1 MDADER
7 AGQLL
12 MVGLDDDASRTSLDR
27 LVARRHLGGVIL
39 LGGWGEGAAAVRATT
54 SHLEALASPEATAGL
69 GLLIAADQEGGAVQ
83 QLKGDGFSTIPSARV
98 QGRGSTAELEADA
111 TRWGREL
118 AKAGINVNLAPVA
131 DTVPASL
138 GTGNG
143 PIGQYGRQYSSDP
156 QRVAEMVPAFIAG
169 MRAGGIASTVKH
181 FPGIGRIV
189 GNTDVTARGITDRR
203 TTVDD
208 PYLEPFAAGIDGG
221 VDLVMVGS
229 AIYTKLDPGT
239 NASFSKPIVTDL
251 LRGRLGWAGVVITD
265 DVGAAKA
272 VVGGAGGR
280 AGHALRRC
288 RWRHRPQRAAVD
300 DPDDARRPH
309 DPDGRRPRVRRQGR
323 GGRHPGGRAQD
334 PQEAR
339 HLPLTVTPADRTAT
353 SARGHAQ
360 ARADLTVV
368 CPRANPPL
376 DVGARSTARRAA
388 TELASLERPACATA
402 ARPDGTLWRRAVA
415 CRWGAASAAD
425 GIRQRRDRRRERR
438 DRRQRRRRTER
449 WSGRSPAGGERHRR
463 RRRHTAA
470 A

>member
-1 MDADER
+1 VPCRLPSRAAVPVTLALTSVALTSLVAACSTGSATDAGVTGAAPATTGTSSVVTSSAAPNSPATPTSTATPTATSTASASATTAPGATTPAPTSSCASKLVDDMDADER

-12 MVGLDDDASRTSLDR
+12 MVGLDDGAPRTSLDR

-39 LGGWGEGAAAVRATT
+39 LGGWGEGTAAVSTTT
-54 SHLEALASPEATAGL
+54 SHLEGLASAEATAGL

-98 QGRGSTAELEADA
+98 QGRGSAADLEADA

-143 PIGQYGRQYSSDP
+143 PTGQYGRQFSSDP

-221 VDLVMVGS
+221 ADLVMVGS

-272 VVGGAGGR
+272 VAAVPVGERATRFVDAGGDIVLSAPPSTIPTMHDALTTR
-280 AGHALRRC
+280 MAGDPAFAAKVE
-288 RWRHRPQRAAVD
+288 AAVTRVVELKI
-300 DPDDARRPH
+300 RRK
-309 DPDGRRPRVRRQGR
+309 
-323 GGRHPGGRAQD
+323 
-334 PQEAR
+334 
-339 HLPLTVTPADRTAT
+339 LAT
-353 SARGHAQ
+353 
-360 ARADLTVV
+360 
-368 CPRANPPL
+368 CP
-376 DVGARSTARRAA
+376 
-388 TELASLERPACATA
+388 
-402 ARPDGTLWRRAVA
+402 
-415 CRWGAASAAD
+415 
-425 GIRQRRDRRRERR
+425 
-438 DRRQRRRRTER
+438 
-449 WSGRSPAGGERHRR
+449 
-463 RRRHTAA
+463 
-470 A
+470 